1 LSIPQDL
8 FLDRTVRMEPASTIF
23 RFGDYESRSRTR
35 ELYVRGSKLKIRP
48 QPLRVLNLLLARA
61 GDVVT
66 REELRRELWSTE
78 IFVDFEHVLNTSIK
92 EIRAV
97 LNDSAT
103 EPRWIET
110 LPKLGYRFIAPVER
124 IEPAEAAG
132 AVAVAGASVV
142 ASPNDSGNV
151 RVAENF
157 ADAKF
162 AAQTSPLPA
171 DDASSVP
178 LSSATSS
185 TSSSSAL
192 YVVAA
197 VLAAVILLGG
207 AIAMYRVRH
216 PAATPNSAATS
227 GDSSG
232 IGLAGAGERA
242 MIAVLPFQNLTGD
255 DSQDYFSDG
264 MTEEMIAQLGHLN
277 PQRLGVIARTSV
289 MHYQGAH
296 EPLDQIARELGVQ
309 YVLEGSVRR
318 DAEHVRITAQLIRT
332 SDQTHILSRQY
343 DRELHSVLAVQG
355 EIAQEIS
362 DEIQTALGAPGTAK
376 PVVGANGGAS
386 SGAAGGAG
394 ATDAKTFAAY
404 DDYLRGR
411 YFWNKRTVAGFEE
424 AAKQFQQSVAKD
436 PTYARSYAGLADTY
450 ALMAEYDVAPASEL
464 IPKARAAA
472 LKALELD
479 GQSAEAHASLALI
492 AQNYDWDWPTA
503 EKEFRRAIELDP
515 NYATGHHWY
524 AEHLAF
530 QGRFDECFA
539 EMQRAMQLD
548 PLSLIIKTD
557 NGVFLYYAGQYERS
571 VAQFQEVR
579 KMEPNFTRAHLV
591 MFPYLELGRVDEA
604 VAAIAAWRKV
614 ESGNWGLALEA
625 EVFARTGRTQQAR
638 HAMEE
643 LKQAERREPVDP
655 FSLVAPNIALGNKDA
670 AFAALDHAIARHSP
684 GLTALKVDPAYNAAR
699 GDARFQA
706 ALKRLGF
713 VQ

>member
-1 LSIPQDL
+1 
-8 FLDRTVRMEPASTIF
+8 MEPASTIF

-66 REELRRELWSTE
+66 REELRRELWSSE

-110 LPKLGYRFIAPVER
+110 LPKLGYRFIAPVEK
-124 IEPAEAAG
+124 IEPEAAG
-132 AVAVAGASVV
+132 AVPVAAGGVPAVASLH
-142 ASPNDSGNV
+142 DSGSV
-151 RVAENF
+151 RISENF

-162 AAQTSPLPA
+162 SAPASLPVA
-171 DDASSVP
+171 DDASSLP
-178 LSSATSS
+178 LSTRAD
-185 TSSSSAL
+185 SSSPRSSSL
-192 YVVAA
+192 FVVAA
-197 VLAAVILLGG
+197 ILAAVLLLGG
-207 AIAMYRVRH
+207 AIAMYRVRQ
-216 PAATPNSAATS
+216 AAVKSNVAAN
-227 GDSSG
+227 GASSG
-232 IGLAGAGERA
+232 TGGGAGERA
-242 MIAVLPFQNLTGD
+242 MIAVLPFENLTGD
-255 DSQDYFSDG
+255 ESQDYFSDG

-318 DAEHVRITAQLIRT
+318 DAEHVRITAQLIRMT
-332 SDQTHILSRQY
+332 DQTHILSRQY

-362 DEIQTALGAPGTAK
+362 DEIQSALGERGAAAAK
-376 PVVGANGGAS
+376 PVAPSGAS
-386 SGAAGGAG
+386 AA
-394 ATDAKTFAAY
+394 DAKTFEAY
-404 DDYLRGR
+404 DAYLRGR
-411 YFWNKRTVAGFEE
+411 YYWNKRTPAGFAE
-424 AAKQFQQSVAKD
+424 AAKQFQSSVAKD
-436 PTYARSYAGLADTY
+436 PEYARSYAGLADTY

-539 EMQRAMQLD
+539 EMQRAMRLD
-548 PLSLIIKTD
+548 PLSLIIKAD

-571 VAQFQEVR
+571 IAQFQEVM
-579 KMEPNFTRAHLV
+579 KMEPNFTRAH
-591 MFPYLELGRVDEA
+591 MIIFPYLETRRSDDAIAE
-604 VAAIAAWRKV
+604 IAAWRKADPGV
-614 ESGNWGLALEA
+614 WGLSIEA
-625 EVFARTGRTQQAR
+625 EVYARAGRMEQAR
-638 HAMEE
+638 HSIEE
-643 LKQAERREPVDP
+643 LKQAERHEPVDP
-655 FSLVAPNIALGNKDA
+655 FSYVAPYFAMRNKDA
-670 AFAALDHAIARHSP
+670 AFAALDRAIARHSP
-684 GLTALKVDPAYNAAR
+684 GLTALKVDPAYNSAR
-699 GDARFQA
+699 SDARFQA
-706 ALKRLGF
+706 GLKKLGF

>member
-1 LSIPQDL
+1 
-8 FLDRTVRMEPASTIF
+8 MEPASTIF

-66 REELRRELWSTE
+66 REELRRELWSSE

-103 EPRWIET
+103 GPKWIET
-110 LPKLGYRFIAPVER
+110 LPKLGYRFIAPVEK
-124 IEPAEAAG
+124 IETAEAAG
-132 AVAVAGASVV
+132 AVAAAGAALSRNSADA
-142 ASPNDSGNV
+142 ASAV
-151 RVAENF
+151 ENF

-162 AAQTSPLPA
+162 SDQTSRPA
-171 DDASSVP
+171 DDSTSLP
-178 LSSATSS
+178 SLSSAPASS
-185 TSSSSAL
+185 TSSSSSL
-192 YVVAA
+192 HVVAA
-197 VLAAVILLGG
+197 VLAAVLLLGG

-216 PAATPNSAATS
+216 AAATPNGAAA
-227 GDSSG
+227 GGVNSG
-232 IGLAGAGERA
+232 IGAGSGIATGERA
-242 MIAVLPFQNLTGD
+242 MIAVLPFENLTGD
-255 DSQDYFSDG
+255 ESQDYFSDG

-296 EPLDQIARELGVQ
+296 EPLAQIARELGVQ

-318 DAEHVRITAQLIRT
+318 DSEHVRITAQLIRIT
-332 SDQTHILSRQY
+332 DQTHILSRQY

-362 DEIQTALGAPGTAK
+362 DEIQTALGQRATGPNAAASAATAS
-376 PVVGANGGAS
+376 VA
-386 SGAAGGAG
+386 
-394 ATDAKTFAAY
+394 DAKNFAAY

-411 YFWNKRTVAGFEE
+411 YFWNKRTPAGFAE
-424 AAKQFQQSVAKD
+424 AAKQFQQSVEKD
-436 PTYARSYAGLADTY
+436 PNYARSYAGLADTY
-450 ALMAEYDVAPASEL
+450 ALMAEYDVAPAAEV

-530 QGRFDECFA
+530 LGRFDECFA

-571 VAQFQEVR
+571 IAQFQEVMT
-579 KMEPNFTRAHLV
+579 MEPNFPRAGMIL
-591 MFPYLELGRVDEA
+591 FPYLETGRRDDA
-604 VAAIAAWRKV
+604 LAAIAAWRKA
-614 ESGNWGLALEA
+614 EPGNWGLSLEA
-625 EVFARTGRTQQAR
+625 EVNARAGRAEQAR
-638 HAMEE
+638 RLMEE
-643 LKQAERREPVDP
+643 LKRAERRGEPVDP
-655 FSLVAPNIALGNKDA
+655 FAFVAPNVAMGNLDA
-670 AFAALDHAIARHSP
+670 AFANLDRAIARHSP
-684 GLTALKVDPAYNAAR
+684 GLTALKVDPAYKSVR
-699 GDARFQA
+699 SDARFQA

-713 VQ
+713 GQ

>member
-1 LSIPQDL
+1 
-8 FLDRTVRMEPASTIF
+8 MEPASTVF

-103 EPRWIET
+103 EPRYIET
-110 LPKLGYRFIAPVER
+110 LPKLGYRFIAPVEK
-124 IEPAEAAG
+124 IEPASEAAEAVPAGAAG
-132 AVAVAGASVV
+132 A
-142 ASPNDSGNV
+142 
-151 RVAENF
+151 AENP

-162 AAQTSPLPA
+162 SGDTSLPRV
-171 DDASSVP
+171 DDASSLP
-178 LSSATSS
+178 SEPSATFSTSAPAATSS
-185 TSSSSAL
+185 STSRYLLAAM
-192 YVVAA
+192 VVA
-197 VLAAVILLGG
+197 VVLLGG
-207 AIAMYRVRH
+207 AIAAYRARH
-216 PAATPNSAATS
+216 ASAKLNTAESATTDNS
-227 GDSSG
+227 G
-232 IGLAGAGERA
+232 GARV

-255 DSQDYFSDG
+255 ASQEYFSDG

-296 EPLDQIARELGVQ
+296 EPLEQIARELGVQ

-318 DAEHVRITAQLIRT
+318 DAEHVRITAQLIRMT
-332 SDQTHILSRQY
+332 DQTHMMSRQY

-362 DEIQTALGAPGTAK
+362 DEIQSALGERPSPTA
-376 PVVGANGGAS
+376 GAGKIPEAA
-386 SGAAGGAG
+386 GAAN
-394 ATDAKTFAAY
+394 AKSFEAY

-411 YFWNKRTVAGFEE
+411 YFWNKRTPAGFAE
-424 AAKQFQQSVAKD
+424 AARQFQASVEKD
-436 PTYARSYAGLADTY
+436 PGYARSYAGLADTY
-450 ALMAEYDVAPASEL
+450 ALMAEYDVAPAEEL

-472 LKALELD
+472 LKALALD
-479 GQSAEAHASLALI
+479 EQSAEAHASLALI
-492 AQNYDWDWPTA
+492 AQNYDWDWQTA

-530 QGRFDECFA
+530 LARFDECFA

-548 PLSLIIKTD
+548 PWSLIIKTD

-571 VAQFQEVR
+571 IVQFREVI
-579 KMEPNFTRAHLV
+579 KMEPNFNRAHMIL
-591 MFPYLELGRVDEA
+591 FPYLETGRTDEA
-604 VAAIAAWRKV
+604 LAVIGEWRKA
-614 ESGNWGLALEA
+614 EPGDWGLSLEA
-625 EVFARTGRTQQAR
+625 EVMARAGRPEQAR
-638 HAMEE
+638 RLMEE
-643 LKQAERREPVDP
+643 LKQAQLHHEAVDP
-655 FSLVAPNIALGNKDA
+655 FAFVAPNFAMGNKDA
-670 AFAALDHAIARHSP
+670 AFANLDRAIARHSP
-684 GLTALKVDPAYNAAR
+684 GLTALKVDPTYKSVR

-706 ALKRLGF
+706 ALRRLGF
-713 VQ
+713 AQ